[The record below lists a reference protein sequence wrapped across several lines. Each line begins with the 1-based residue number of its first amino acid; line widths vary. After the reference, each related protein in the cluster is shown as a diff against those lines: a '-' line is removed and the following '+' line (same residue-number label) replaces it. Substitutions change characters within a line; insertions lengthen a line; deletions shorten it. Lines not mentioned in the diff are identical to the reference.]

1 MHEKETEKARKLS
14 VGTNERP
21 PYWKIFKQAFPQL
34 FNIFFVFFITLAVFP
49 AVQSGR
55 FNCVSTYLKTAM
67 IKEKWFFTYF
77 IDIKQLDSNFLVPEK
92 FYISILCFLTFNAS
106 AMFGS
111 LTTSWVQWVCSFNS
125 CNNSSTIDDKFNAC
139 FTYIC
144 SQKGSTLC
152 GRSSCVQYLYHCF

>member
-49 AVQSGR
+49 AVQSGQ
-55 FNCVSTYLKTAM
+55 FNWILTHQKNAYDKGKIASTS
-67 IKEKWFFTYF
+67 FFIF
-77 IDIKQLDSNFLVPEK
+77 VIDIKRLDSNFLVPEK

-111 LTTSWVQWVCSFNS
+111 LTTSWVQWVCSFNAP
-125 CNNSSTIDDKFNAC
+125 NKNPTIGD
-139 FTYIC
+139 
-144 SQKGSTLC
+144 
-152 GRSSCVQYLYHCF
+152 